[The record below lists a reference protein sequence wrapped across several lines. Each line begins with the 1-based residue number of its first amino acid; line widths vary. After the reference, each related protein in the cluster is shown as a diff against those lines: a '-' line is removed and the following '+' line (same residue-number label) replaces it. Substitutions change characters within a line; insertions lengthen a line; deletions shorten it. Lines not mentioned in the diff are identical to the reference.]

1 MQACRLG
8 VVSQYTLYVSTH
20 PLPSSEVTILC
31 QYRGVLNVV
40 HGTRDVVNNM
50 LDHPDIKAVSFVGS
64 NAAGRYISERAS
76 ANGKRVQVSLLFF
89 LL

>member
-1 MQACRLG
+1 MHC
-8 VVSQYTLYVSTH
+8 
-20 PLPSSEVTILC
+20 
-31 QYRGVLNVV
+31 RGVLNVV

-76 ANGKRVQVSLLFF
+76 ANGKRVQVSPQSLAATDTLSSSVHVH
-89 LL
+89 LQACCNALMRT